1 MFQTYAKM
9 RKATFFLNAL
19 VLMGGVLAFVLL
31 SIFHT
36 DVRKINLVYFD
47 ILAMLIGCL
56 VYLGVDYHWTNCVV
70 FFWKHP
76 PRRKADISWIDSD
89 SEP

>member
-1 MFQTYAKM
+1 MFQTYAKL
-9 RKATFFLNAL
+9 RRATFFLNAIL
-19 VLMGGVLAFVLL
+19 MMGGVFAFVVIDILKFGGKDYL
-31 SIFHT
+31 
-36 DVRKINLVYFD
+36 Y
-47 ILAMLIGCL
+47 ILAMLIACL

-76 PRRKADISWIDSD
+76 PRRKTDISWIDSD